1 MDQLSEALDDRKQFE
16 IELISVKRNFIN
28 AKKELEI
35 EKAKTE
41 QLGVEMINLV
51 NENKAV
57 SG

>member
-57 SG
+57 